1 MWSISL
7 LHKQSLQGISNKGF
21 FPSFFSFMKLSQKWK
36 ARGLIGILDSIYHN
50 RKVIAG
56 SIILH
61 HHTIL
66 FKQKSVTLSKHES
79 SSKVEG
85 WLFLTQF
92 TKGHK
97 HANELKTYSSFLKRM
112 DWGI

>member
-1 MWSISL
+1 ME
-7 LHKQSLQGISNKGF
+7 
-21 FPSFFSFMKLSQKWK
+21 
-36 ARGLIGILDSIYHN
+36 GLMQILDSIYHN
-50 RKVIAG
+50 RKVIPGAI
-56 SIILH
+56 SLC

-66 FKQKSVTLSKHES
+66 FKKKSVTLNKHES

-92 TKGHK
+92 TKVHK

-112 DWGI
+112 DWGIRDIPNSTMLLLNFHSQGM

>member
-1 MWSISL
+1 
-7 LHKQSLQGISNKGF
+7 
-21 FPSFFSFMKLSQKWK
+21 MKLSQKWK
-36 ARGLIGILDSIYHN
+36 ARGLMRILDSIYHN

-66 FKQKSVTLSKHES
+66 FKKKSVILSKHES

>member
-1 MWSISL
+1 M
-7 LHKQSLQGISNKGF
+7 KEVF
-21 FPSFFSFMKLSQKWK
+21 FFFLTFMKLSQKWK
-36 ARGLIGILDSIYHN
+36 ARGLMRILDSIYHN

-66 FKQKSVTLSKHES
+66 FKKKSVTLSKHES